1 MGRCVF
7 QRAAKSCRKLFPE
20 QKADN
25 SLVAMKVMGK
35 RRRGFSLKS
44 WLYWLF
50 FFFPLLFLFYFIEN
64 VFYGAALSAGLL

>member
-1 MGRCVF
+1 
-7 QRAAKSCRKLFPE
+7 
-20 QKADN
+20 
-25 SLVAMKVMGK
+25 MKVMGK